1 MKQPKE
7 RVLSQLYVTI
17 CKRLLTHLDL
27 FQIHT
32 IRKISMYLKLLETYT
47 SNYFWRIYTP
57 LTDPPSWGQ
66 LIVIFLRGSWSTD
79 QLNLLCLQT
88 QHVEFHFLASVKE
101 QLDCPHEITTS
112 PYMDQIFAE
121 RAAWR
126 RVHTTSEP
134 DYKPDPSPA
143 PSTR

>member
-17 CKRLLTHLDL
+17 CKRLLTLWDW

-112 PYMDQIFAE
+112 PYMDQIFTE
-121 RAAWR
+121 RAAWQ

-143 PSTR
+143 LSTR